1 MYTIYNNK
9 KIIIKEYKSFFKK
22 LGGFMFK
29 NKADY
34 GIYFKN
40 CNSIH
45 TFFCYFPIDIY
56 FLDKDN
62 NILYTYKN
70 VRKNKIILPK
80 KDVKNTIE
88 IPTGLCD
95 KLNLKDG
102 N

>member
-1 MYTIYNNK
+1 MYTINNNK
-9 KIIIKEYKSFFKK
+9 KIIIKEYKNFFKK
-22 LGGFMFK
+22 LRGFMFK
-29 NKADY
+29 KEANY

-45 TFFCYFPIDIY
+45 TFFCYFPLDIY
-56 FLDKDN
+56 FLDKNN

-70 VRKNKIILPK
+70 INKNKIILPK
-80 KDVKNTIE
+80 KNVKHTIE

>member
-9 KIIIKEYKSFFKK
+9 KIIIKEYESFFKK
-22 LGGFMFK
+22 LSGFMFK
-29 NKADY
+29 KRADY

-56 FLDKDN
+56 FLDKNN

-70 VRKNKIILPK
+70 VGKNKIILPK

>member
-29 NKADY
+29 KKADY

-45 TFFCYFPIDIY
+45 TFFCYFPSDIY
-56 FLDKDN
+56 F
-62 NILYTYKN
+62 LYTYKN